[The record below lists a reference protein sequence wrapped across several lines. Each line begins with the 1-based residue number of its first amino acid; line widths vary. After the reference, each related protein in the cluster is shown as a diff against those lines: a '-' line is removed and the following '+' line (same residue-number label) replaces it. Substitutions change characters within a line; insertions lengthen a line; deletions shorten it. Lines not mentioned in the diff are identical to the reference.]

1 MTNYEKFQL
10 QWMIDHNYSLSD
22 LMKELKNY
30 QYDDP
35 DDSITELFKNWE
47 QDRGFGSEI
56 WPCEAEYEEC
66 EISLSHL
73 RKEIKD
79 DCSCN

>member
-22 LMKELKNY
+22 LIKELKNY

-66 EISLSHL
+66 EAL
-73 RKEIKD
+73 EE
-79 DCSCN
+79 